1 MPPNNTSQRIVSFL
15 SKLAHFQYNFEGN
28 EYVAERITDGT
39 VFLCPSNPENQENGL
54 LEVYWQ
60 GDQKRRS
67 MVEGTQVAEF
77 EIITSVKH
85 WVATGSMKD
94 EQSEIEHLFQH
105 FKYKTGTDLNF
116 EKDDSFFPKSLEKL
130 FKDLGW
136 TAFKKIV
143 GL

>member
-1 MPPNNTSQRIVSFL
+1 MSQNNTSQRIVHFL
-15 SKLAHFQYNFEGN
+15 NNLAHFQHNWEGK

-39 VFLCPSNPENQENGL
+39 VFLCPSNPEDQEIGL
-54 LEVYWQ
+54 LEVCWQ
-60 GDQKRRS
+60 GDQKRKS

-85 WVATGSMKD
+85 WVATGSMND
-94 EQSEIEHLFQH
+94 EKSEVEHLFQH
-105 FKYKTGTDLNF
+105 FKYKTGADLNF

-136 TAFKKIV
+136 AAFKKIV